1 MDYTAIKNRIA
12 DLTSIRMGIKKKKTE
27 KKC

>member
-12 DLTSIRMGIKKKKTE
+12 DFTPISMATIKNKIRKKQ
-27 KKC
+27 